1 MRQASIWMA
10 ALLTSCTSLIASAQD
25 AEALAAPVK
34 PMPAEIMPLTPKS
47 LLLDIDRAGPRYI
60 AVGERGAIIA
70 SRDGVQWTQLPVP
83 VRSAFTSVSF
93 VDAEHGWAAGHDAA
107 IVRSQDGGRSW
118 QLQNFSPDLNKPV
131 LDLLALDTQ
140 RAIAVGGYGLMLQTQ
155 DGGAHWQ
162 RIELPEANPDELHL
176 NAIAR
181 LGNGDL
187 FIAGEQGLMLLSS
200 DGGASWK
207 KQNSPY
213 EGSYFGVLPRG
224 AKGALIF
231 GLRGNV
237 YLSDDVRAGNWRKLE
252 SGTVASM
259 FGGTA
264 TADGGDVLVGL
275 NGVVLKITAGGAVQ
289 QLRAPAGTPLSAAIV
304 DPRAGLIAVGE
315 SGVQRIALDIQ

>member
-1 MRQASIWMA
+1 MKNASMWMA
-10 ALLTSCTSLIASAQD
+10 ALLAAGASLLAHAQD
-25 AEALAAPVK
+25 GEVPAPPVR

-47 LLLDIDRAGPRYI
+47 LLLDIDRAGSRYI

-70 SRDGVQWTQLPVP
+70 SRDGAQWAQLPVP

-107 IVRSQDGGRSW
+107 IVRSEDGGRSW
-118 QLQNFSPDLNKPV
+118 QLQNFQPELNKPV
-131 LDLLALDTQ
+131 LDLLALDPQ
-140 RAIAVGGYGLMLQTQ
+140 RAIAVGGYGLMLRTQ

-162 RIELPEANPDELHL
+162 QVELAAANPDEMHL

-187 FIAGEQGLMLLSS
+187 FIAGEQGLLLLSG

-207 KQNSPY
+207 KQNTPY
-213 EGSYFGVLPRG
+213 EGSFFGVLPRG
-224 AKGALIF
+224 DKGALIF
-231 GLRGNV
+231 GLRGNI
-237 YLSDDVRAGNWRKLE
+237 YLSDDVRAGSWRKIE

-264 TADGGDVLVGL
+264 TAEGGEVLVGL

-315 SGVQRIALDIQ
+315 SGVQRIALETP